1 MISTRLARAGAL
13 VSLFPIS
20 SARRGRESGI
30 LPTSKQCNFDE
41 SKANSLRE

>member
-13 VSLFPIS
+13 VRLYPIS
-20 SARRGRESGI
+20 SARRGREGGI
-30 LPTSKQCNFDE
+30 LPTLKQCNFDE